1 MTERPAK
8 KTFRISSAEIFSLAL
23 LWLGTAG
30 MLASAFVPEMQPAK
44 VSWVCEFSAIIL
56 FGLVVKL
63 VFLRD
68 GNAHTPT

>member
-1 MTERPAK
+1 
-8 KTFRISSAEIFSLAL
+8 
-23 LWLGTAG
+23 